1 MRLPIRDG
9 DHLRCSGLIG
19 VGPDGTVA
27 PDAEVQFRHA
37 FERVAAV
44 LAAAG
49 LGFAD
54 IVEMTTFHVHLQ
66 THWATFMKVKDEFV
80 HAPVSDVD
88 GSRCDGAGSSR
99 CIDRGQG
106 HRATALTTVRGCPN
120 VSASRVALRSS
131 RRSIR
136 PQSHRRA
143 ASTTVHDPG

>member
-1 MRLPIRDG
+1 MGSKVKADDVVIPPGWEKLTSAGTMRLPGDG

-54 IVEMTTFHVHLQ
+54 ILEMTSFSPSTNSLDDLH
-66 THWATFMKVKDEFV
+66 
-80 HAPVSDVD
+80 
-88 GSRCDGAGSSR
+88 GG
-99 CIDRGQG
+99 
-106 HRATALTTVRGCPN
+106 
-120 VSASRVALRSS
+120 
-131 RRSIR
+131 RR
-136 PQSHRRA
+136 
-143 ASTTVHDPG
+143 